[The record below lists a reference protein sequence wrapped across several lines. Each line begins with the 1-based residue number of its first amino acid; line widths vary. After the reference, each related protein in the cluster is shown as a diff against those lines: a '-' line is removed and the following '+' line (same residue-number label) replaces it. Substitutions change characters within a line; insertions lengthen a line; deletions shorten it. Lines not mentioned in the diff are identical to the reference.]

1 MPKYDSIIDIK
12 EILNEYSYDVQ
23 DAITEDA
30 QKIAKEGVSELKV
43 TSPKRPTSGK
53 YAKGW
58 RVKTT
63 KGNGFINC
71 TIHNTQYQ
79 LTHLLEYGHDWVG
92 RDGRRI
98 ENAAK
103 AIEHIKPVEQKC
115 IRQFE
120 SDVEKIVKNGG

>member
-23 DAITEDA
+23 DAIAEDA
-30 QKIAKEGVSELKV
+30 QRIAKEGVSELKV
-43 TSPKRPTSGK
+43 TSPKRPKSGK

-79 LTHLLEYGHDWVG
+79 LTHLLEKGH
-92 RDGRRI
+92 RI
-98 ENAAK
+98 VDRHGQEKGHVDARV
-103 AIEHIKPVEQKC
+103 HIAPVEEKC
-115 IRQFE
+115 VRQFE
-120 SDVEKIVKNGG
+120 KDVEKIIKNGG